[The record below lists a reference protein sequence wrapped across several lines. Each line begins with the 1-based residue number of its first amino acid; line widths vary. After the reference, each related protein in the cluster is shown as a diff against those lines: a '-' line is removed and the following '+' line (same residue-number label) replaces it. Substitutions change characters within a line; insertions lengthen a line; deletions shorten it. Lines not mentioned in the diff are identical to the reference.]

1 MPTTRAA
8 LLPDP
13 AWPSHVRQDHAL
25 SQGEVRRLKLGP
37 GDTVLVRHGALW
49 LTREGDAVDH
59 LLRPGRGH
67 VAAHAQ
73 DVVVEAMG
81 TQPCHFEQHRLALS
95 GRWWAL
101 GWGLWLRGAA
111 AQCGRKGLKRRSSPK
126 VLSGP

>member
-1 MPTTRAA
+1 MLSACAA
-8 LLPDP
+8 LLQ
-13 AWPSHVRQDHAL
+13 RQVPQRHAL
-25 SQGEVRRLKLGP
+25 PLGEVRRLKLGP
-37 GDTVLVRHGALW
+37 GDTVLVRQGALW

-67 VAAHAQ
+67 VATHAQ

-81 TQPCHFEQHRLALS
+81 TQPCHFEHHRLVLS
-95 GRWWAL
+95 GRRWTL

>member
-1 MPTTRAA
+1 MPSACAA
-8 LLPDP
+8 LLQ
-13 AWPSHVRQDHAL
+13 RQVPQRHAL
-25 SQGEVRRLKLGP
+25 PLGEVRRLKLGP
-37 GDTVLVRHGALW
+37 GDTVLVRQCALW

-101 GWGLWLRGAA
+101 GFGAWLRDAVL
-111 AQCGRKGLKRRSSPK
+111 QRGRKGLKRRSSPK